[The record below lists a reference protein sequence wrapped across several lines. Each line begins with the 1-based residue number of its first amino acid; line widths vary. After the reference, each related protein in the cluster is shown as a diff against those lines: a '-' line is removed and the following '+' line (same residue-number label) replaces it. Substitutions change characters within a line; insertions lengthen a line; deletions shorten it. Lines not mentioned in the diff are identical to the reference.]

1 MDMALNAKTK
11 RCRPR
16 IAATRALAVAAY
28 VVLSVL
34 LHACGG
40 SGSEAPA
47 NPPQAS
53 SGPGASPGPGPGP
66 GGASIV
72 AWGDSWTSGVGAV
85 DGMSFPDQLRSL
97 TARTV
102 FNGGVSGQ
110 TSDQIAARQG
120 GAPALLT
127 LPGNTLPASG
137 LVVIQDQST
146 FPVSAEGPAWI
157 TGTLSGIHGTLSFN
171 GSNLVFQADQ
181 AGTART
187 VPPQSA
193 FDPDTFGSQ
202 SEINVF
208 WMGSNNFSDPA
219 GVKSDIAK
227 AVAFLSTGKFIV
239 LGLLNAGSEPRG
251 SAPYDQIIQLNTD
264 LAASYPNNFLDIR
277 AILVASYDPARP
289 QDVADHANDVPP
301 ASLKNDDQHPN
312 EAGYAIVAQQ
322 VAGIIG
328 AKGW

>member
-1 MDMALNAKTK
+1 MDMDVNAKME

-16 IAATRALAVAAY
+16 IAATRAMAAAAC

-40 SGSEAPA
+40 SGSEEPA
-47 NPPQAS
+47 NPQS
-53 SGPGASPGPGPGP
+53 SSVPGPFPGS
-66 GGASIV
+66 AAIF

-85 DGMSFPDQLRSL
+85 DGMSFPDQLQSL

-127 LPGNTLPASG
+127 LPGNSLPASG
-137 LVVIQDQST
+137 QVVIQDQST
-146 FPVSAEGPAWI
+146 FPVSAEGPARL
-157 TGTLSGIHGTLSFN
+157 TGTLTGIHGTLTFN
-171 GSNLVFQADQ
+171 GGNLVFQADQ
-181 AGTART
+181 SGSART
-187 VPPQSA
+187 VPPRSA
-193 FDPDTFGSQ
+193 FHPDTFGSQ

-208 WMGSNNFSDPA
+208 WMGGNNFYDPA

-227 AVAFLSTGKFIV
+227 ARAFLSTGKFIV
-239 LGLLNAGSEPRG
+239 LGLLNGGSEPRG
-251 SAPYDQIIQLNTD
+251 SAPYDLITRLNTD
-264 LAASYPNNFLDIR
+264 LAAAYPNNFLDIR
-277 AILVASYDPARP
+277 AILVASYDPSSP
-289 QDVADHANDVPP
+289 QDVADHRNDVPP
-301 ASLKNDDQHPN
+301 ASLRNDDQHPN
-312 EAGYAIVAQQ
+312 QAGYAIVAQR
-322 VAGIIG
+322 VAGIIR